1 MFCFLC
7 TTGIQFS
14 MLASPIWQCYE
25 LSGAS
30 MRQWNTT
37 EAHTSR
43 SDDAAELPPCTCT
56 LAATMADMVCANGLF
71 PLLTAGQRM
80 ILPRQARDKHS
91 RYRESSP
98 NMLFIF
104 SGQAC
109 CGWTPPSAL
118 GGASPLRP
126 LCLPRVCHLSVPPHP
141 VTRHDRGI
149 PSKR

>member
-1 MFCFLC
+1 MLILPRQARDEHTGIVETTTVFVCLFCFLC

-56 LAATMADMVCANGLF
+56 LAATMADMVCANRLF
-71 PLLTAGQRM
+71 PPTFY
-80 ILPRQARDKHS
+80 S
-91 RYRESSP
+91 Y
-98 NMLFIF
+98 
-104 SGQAC
+104 
-109 CGWTPPSAL
+109 
-118 GGASPLRP
+118 
-126 LCLPRVCHLSVPPHP
+126 
-141 VTRHDRGI
+141 
-149 PSKR
+149 SK